1 MVLEECWISL
11 YFQSIILFY
20 SFLLSSLKLIFFIT
34 FYWLSFFKYSYIF
47 WHYLSF
53 ITFRFFLL
61 LIFFLEIINIYF
73 FRKLFSSQSVGLLPR
88 RVPRVRNQIEPE
100 GEPRNRVPETKPL
113 IELRRISKESSE
125 FRLSTGS
132 DGKET
137 SSFAQVC
144 WNWNLW
150 QCLTSIKPG
159 FNIRIFFRND

>member
-1 MVLEECWISL
+1 MGFRGILDLFVLPVN
-11 YFQSIILFY
+11 YFIF
-20 SFLLSSLKLIFFIT
+20 FLLLNWYFLKLFIGYRFFN
-34 FYWLSFFKYSYIF
+34 YSYIF

-53 ITFRFFLL
+53 ITFRYFLH
-61 LIFFLEIINIYF
+61 LIFSLEIISIYF

-113 IELRRISKESSE
+113 IELWRISKESSE